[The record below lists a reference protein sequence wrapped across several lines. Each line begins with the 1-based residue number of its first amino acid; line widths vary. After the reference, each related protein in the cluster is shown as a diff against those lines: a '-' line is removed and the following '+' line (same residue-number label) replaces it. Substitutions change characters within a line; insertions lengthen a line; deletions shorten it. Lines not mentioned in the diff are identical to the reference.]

1 MKSEINRSEVP
12 IAPRKPFKKNQL
24 VKFTRGS
31 SEAVVMLLENEDSAG
46 RAKVICL
53 YSKTNETYSSWWEVG
68 EVTSA
73 TVEIWE
79 LFTDSLTLSN

>member
-1 MKSEINRSEVP
+1 MKSEINRTQVTDV
-12 IAPRKPFKKNQL
+12 ARKPFKKNQL

-31 SEAVVMLLENEDSAG
+31 SEVVAMLLENEDSDG
-46 RAKVICL
+46 HAKVICL
-53 YSKTNETYSSWWEVG
+53 YSKTNETYTSWWEVG

>member
-1 MKSEINRSEVP
+1 MKSEINRAAFADVV
-12 IAPRKPFKKNQL
+12 RKPFKKNQL

-31 SEAVVMLLENEDSAG
+31 SEAVVMLLENEDSDG
-46 RAKVICL
+46 HAKVVCL
-53 YSKTNETYSSWWEVG
+53 YSKTNETHTSWWEVG

-73 TVEIWE
+73 TVKIWE

>member
-1 MKSEINRSEVP
+1 MKSEINRVEAGATQRV
-12 IAPRKPFKKNQL
+12 PFKKNQL

-31 SEAVVMLLENEDSAG
+31 SEVVAMLLENEDADG
-46 RAKVICL
+46 HARVICL
-53 YSKTNETYSSWWEVG
+53 YSKTNETHSSWWEVG